1 MKKQSNFGLFFFLAL
16 FGLSVG
22 IFNNYAEMWLATNG
36 LEASSISNVFSIS
49 YIVTV
54 LMFLYFTIR
63 FSKSQLRRGVLI
75 SLLMILGVNVTLIFL
90 NGTGQLVAIKFL
102 MFFNLALTD
111 LILSSIY
118 PLMMSIDKS
127 DEAYTK
133 KSVVESLFNNL
144 GFFMASMLI
153 GKTIIGFVFDY
164 NVCLIIST
172 AFATISFILLFFIK
186 VSDEKKESV
195 SFDLNKAI
203 SYFNSNKILYF
214 YLFLNML
221 GSVVWCS
228 ILGMPMLTLIEK
240 LHFNSNIASFT
251 IFGLGII
258 SNFLAMIVLK
268 YLRFKNDHINLFFK
282 FGIRIILFVLSFL
295 TNNELVFVLTIIYL
309 LLTDCVYNF
318 IFSSFFSNNIDENY
332 IVLFTALKYSSSLI
346 GYSLGTLI
354 CGLVFEWSIRFMIL
368 PTVILSI
375 VHYIL
380 ASILVSRKK
389 SFNYG
394 CL

>member
-1 MKKQSNFGLFFFLAL
+1 MKKPSNFGLFFFLAL

-36 LEASSISNVFSIS
+36 LAASSISNVFSIS
-49 YIVTV
+49 YLVTV

-90 NGTGQLVAIKFL
+90 NGTGQLVTIKFL

-153 GKTIIGFVFDY
+153 GKSVIGFVFDY
-164 NVCLIIST
+164 NMCLIIST
-172 AFATISFILLFFIK
+172 VFATISFILLFFIK

-195 SFDLNKAI
+195 SFDVNKAI

-240 LHFNSNIASFT
+240 LHFNSNIAS
-251 IFGLGII
+251 
-258 SNFLAMIVLK
+258 
-268 YLRFKNDHINLFFK
+268 
-282 FGIRIILFVLSFL
+282 
-295 TNNELVFVLTIIYL
+295 
-309 LLTDCVYNF
+309 
-318 IFSSFFSNNIDENY
+318 
-332 IVLFTALKYSSSLI
+332 
-346 GYSLGTLI
+346 
-354 CGLVFEWSIRFMIL
+354 
-368 PTVILSI
+368 
-375 VHYIL
+375 
-380 ASILVSRKK
+380 
-389 SFNYG
+389 
-394 CL
+394 